1 MIRLARLCVRF
12 VAVAA
17 IVALTVSAGY
27 SATGSST
34 PSIKP
39 GLDLA
44 NLDLT
49 CKACDDFN
57 QFATGGWSKNHPIP
71 GAYPSWGNFE
81 ILQAQNEDALH
92 TILEA
97 AAAKTTAVPGSN
109 EQKIGTFYRSC
120 MNEAAIE
127 AADIAPLK
135 DELGRIDAM
144 TTTADVNAEIVRLD
158 HLGTTVGWGFGPA
171 PDRKNSTQTVL
182 NLSPGPLAM
191 PDRDYYLKDD
201 DRTKKLRLAY
211 TTYLAAIEGFRGV
224 PNDTA
229 QTDAQAI
236 LALETIFA
244 AARPPRAELRDPAK
258 TYHPMTLGDLQKIA
272 PDIAWSTYLAP
283 FATPQTT
290 FNVTLPDSLAA
301 YDRALVATPIAVW
314 KAYVA
319 DALVRTYG
327 DALPKRYVDAGFALE
342 AAFTGSTEQ
351 LPRWKRCVQATDSN
365 LGEALGAVYVKDY
378 FPPAAKARAL
388 ELVDNLQ
395 SVLRDDIP
403 TLSWMSAPTKTYAEK
418 KLVSFGKKIGYPDRF
433 RDYSALTIGDVP
445 LVTNEL
451 ATAGF
456 LSSIYE
462 ARINKP
468 TDRTTWN
475 MSPPTVNAYYRSAYN
490 DISFPA
496 GILRPPFFSPLA
508 DDAVNYGAIG
518 AVIGHEMTHGFDDSG
533 RKFDAD
539 GNQVDWWT
547 PADSAAFDKR
557 AQCIVD
563 EFSSFEVVPGVKG
576 NGKLQQGESI
586 ADLGGITIAYRAFQK
601 TAQYKAHEKIDGYTP
616 EQRFFLAYGQ
626 VWAGTIRPEFAQLLA
641 SSDPH
646 PLGKWRVIGTLSN
659 FPPFAKAFACP
670 ATAKMVRANRCE
682 IW

>member
-1 MIRLARLCVRF
+1 MRVARFIIRA
-12 VAVAA
+12 AA
-17 IVALTVSAGY
+17 IVAVASLTVTAGL
-27 SATGSST
+27 SATGTST
-34 PSIKP
+34 PTIKA

-49 CKACDDFN
+49 CKACEDFN
-57 QFATGGWSKNHPIP
+57 QFATGGWVKNHPIP
-71 GAYPSWGNFE
+71 AAYPAWGNFE

-97 AAAKTTAVPGSN
+97 AAANTAAPVGSN

-135 DELGRIDAM
+135 DELGRIDAIAS
-144 TTTADVNAEIVRLD
+144 TADVNAEIVRLD
-158 HLGTTVGWGFGPA
+158 HLNATAGWGFGAA
-171 PDRKNSTQTVL
+171 PDRKNSTLTVL
-182 NLSPGPLAM
+182 NLSPGPLSM
-191 PDRDYYLKDD
+191 PDRDYYLKTD
-201 DRTKKLRLAY
+201 DRTKKLQAAFTTFLA
-211 TTYLAAIEGFRGV
+211 TIEGFRGV
-224 PNDTA
+224 PTSQA
-229 QTDAQAI
+229 QSDAQAI
-236 LALETIFA
+236 FTLETAFA
-244 AARPPRAELRDPAK
+244 KARPPRAELRDPAK
-258 TYHPMTLGDLQKIA
+258 TYHPMTLADLQKIA
-272 PDIAWSTYLAP
+272 PDVAWSTYLGS
-283 FATPQTT
+283 FVTPQTT
-290 FNVTLPDSLAA
+290 FNVTLPDTIAA
-301 YDRALVATPIAVW
+301 YDQLLVATPLPVW
-314 KAYVA
+314 KAYLA
-319 DALVRTYG
+319 DTLVSNFA
-327 DALPKRYVDAGFALE
+327 DALPKRYVDASFAIQ
-342 AAFTGSTEQ
+342 AAFTGATEQ
-351 LPRWKRCVQATDSN
+351 LPRWKRCVQSTDSN
-365 LGEALGAVYVKDY
+365 LGEALGEVYVKNY

-388 ELVDNLQ
+388 SLVDNIQ
-395 SVLRDDIP
+395 SVLREDIP
-403 TLSWMSAPTKTYAEK
+403 TLSWMSAPTKAYAEK

-433 RDYSALTIGDVP
+433 RNYAALTIGDAP
-445 LVTNEL
+445 FATNEL
-451 ATAGF
+451 AAHAF
-456 LSSIYE
+456 LASIYE

-475 MSPPTVNAYYRSAYN
+475 MSPPTVNAYYRSSYN

-496 GILRPPFFSPLA
+496 GILRPPFFSPQA

-533 RKFDAD
+533 RKYDAD

-547 PADSAAFDKR
+547 PTDSAAFDKR

-563 EFSSFEVVPGVKG
+563 EFSNFDVVPGVKG
-576 NGKLQQGESI
+576 NGKLEQGEAI

-601 TAQYKAHEKIDGYTP
+601 TAQYKAHKKIDGYTP

-626 VWAGTIRPEFAQLLA
+626 VWAGSIRPELAQLLA
-641 SSDPH
+641 TSDPH

-659 FPPFAKAFACP
+659 FPPFAQAFACP